1 MNDALQK
8 YLPLVASLARR
19 YRGGYAEEDDLF
31 QVGCIGL
38 LKALKK
44 FDRTRN
50 TAFTTYAVPVI
61 TGEIKMY
68 LRGEGS
74 IKYSR
79 ALKQQAGRIRKLHSE
94 LEQRLGRQPTITELA
109 KAAGTEREEILPALE
124 VSFPPVS
131 LEGAAG
137 ERKETAVPAETDS
150 IIDRVAVQEA
160 LSALPDREKK
170 IMFYRYFRH
179 KTQQEVADLLG
190 LSQMQISRLERKVLQ
205 KLRKYLSDA
214 PGRD

>member
-1 MNDALQK
+1 M
-8 YLPLVASLARR
+8 
-19 YRGGYAEEDDLF
+19 
-31 QVGCIGL
+31 
-38 LKALKK
+38 
-44 FDRTRN
+44 
-50 TAFTTYAVPVI
+50 
-61 TGEIKMY
+61 
-68 LRGEGS
+68 
-74 IKYSR
+74 
-79 ALKQQAGRIRKLHSE
+79 
-94 LEQRLGRQPTITELA
+94 
-109 KAAGTEREEILPALE
+109 
-124 VSFPPVS
+124 
-131 LEGAAG
+131 
-137 ERKETAVPAETDS
+137 PAETDS